1 MRGMSNLGKRLG
13 MDGLLIAAQL
23 VLGALGVL
31 GVAAA
36 TPESWREQLLLV
48 GLGLF
53 IAFVVS
59 RFSPTGITK
68 LSTFAYFSVLLLL
81 VLVLFIGVSPEGSE
95 ANRWLPF
102 FFGITIQPSELMKVT
117 VIAYLAAF
125 FYNHLGEWE
134 IWRPMLVIGIAAGL
148 ILLEPNVS
156 TTIFI
161 FLLAVTIM
169 VVAGTTVSRLIK
181 VMFPAAIIAS
191 VLTAG
196 FLYFGN
202 YTYVFDRLTSFVDA
216 RGDQTMADS
225 SSYQAV
231 KAQHTLILA
240 GNFGIGLL
248 PVRVPEADTDM
259 VSVSVGQVLG
269 LSGILML
276 VFMYIVIAGRGVRIA
291 SAYPGPGSLLAG
303 GATAY
308 ICGQAALNLLVASGW
323 LPVTGVVLP
332 FVSQGIN
339 NLVSVSIAMGF
350 LHSAYRQAKREG
362 VAV

>member
-1 MRGMSNLGKRLG
+1 MNLANRLN

-36 TPESWREQLLLV
+36 QPESWLEQVILMILALV
-48 GLGLF
+48 
-53 IAFVVS
+53 IVITVS
-59 RFSPTGITK
+59 RFPPRLIAK
-68 LSTFAYFSVLLLL
+68 LSTPAYFLVFILL

-95 ANRWLPF
+95 AKRWLPF

-125 FYNHLGEWE
+125 FYNHIGEWE
-134 IWRPMLVIGIAAGL
+134 IWRPMLVIGLAAGL
-148 ILLEPNVS
+148 ILIEPNIS

-161 FLLAVTIM
+161 FLLAFTMM
-169 VVAGTTVSRLIK
+169 VIAGTSVARLAR
-181 VMFPAAIIAS
+181 VMIPSALIATIF
-191 VLTAG
+191 TAS

-202 YTYVFDRLTSFVDA
+202 YDYVFERLTAFVDT
-216 RGDQTMADS
+216 RGEQALADS
-225 SSYQAV
+225 SSFQAV
-231 KAQHTLILA
+231 RAQYTLTRA
-240 GNFGIGLL
+240 GNFGIGPGL
-248 PVRVPEADTDM
+248 PVRVPEAETDM
-259 VSVSVGQVLG
+259 VSVAVGQALG
-269 LSGILML
+269 LNGILML
-276 VFMYIVIAGRGVRIA
+276 IFMYIVIAVRGIKIA
-291 SAYPGPGSLLAG
+291 SARAGPGSLLAG

-339 NLVSVSIAMGF
+339 NLVSVAVAMGF
-350 LHSAYRQAKREG
+350 LQSSYRQAKKEG
-362 VAV
+362 VAL